1 MFSTLYTLIHTY
13 TRHTGG
19 GVWRTKFRTIQT
31 GHSIDSI
38 HTILSLSCMQNG
50 SAVYMFNKNML
61 LCDQKY
67 TYTGHSTVPDNSTTH
82 TTDTIHSNNSNSNN
96 SSNKDEHTTHTPPV
110 ASNILHYGIDIID
123 IHTPLTP
130 PPPTHTTTST
140 TTSATGTVNVSEKS
154 RSDDEK
160 CRSDET
166 VEVTLASCSF
176 YENIIDTWT
185 VPFDI
190 I

>member
-1 MFSTLYTLIHTY
+1 
-13 TRHTGG
+13 
-19 GVWRTKFRTIQT
+19 
-31 GHSIDSI
+31 
-38 HTILSLSCMQNG
+38 MQNG
-50 SAVYMFNKNML
+50 SAVHMFNHNML

-67 TYTGHSTVPDNSTTH
+67 TYTGHSTVPDNSTTP
-82 TTDTIHSNNSNSNN
+82 TITDTIHSNNSNSNN
-96 SSNKDEHTTHTPPV
+96 SSSKDEHTTHTPPI
-110 ASNILHYGIDIID
+110 SHNILHYGIDIIN

-130 PPPTHTTTST
+130 PPTTSST
-140 TTSATGTVNVSEKS
+140 TTTTAHTSVNSEKS

-160 CRSDET
+160 SRSDDEKRSRSDNT

-185 VPFDI
+185 VSFDI

>member
-1 MFSTLYTLIHTY
+1 
-13 TRHTGG
+13 
-19 GVWRTKFRTIQT
+19 
-31 GHSIDSI
+31 
-38 HTILSLSCMQNG
+38 MQNG
-50 SAVYMFNKNML
+50 SAVYMFNHDML

-67 TYTGHSTVPDNSTTH
+67 TYTGHSTVPDNSTTIH
-82 TTDTIHSNNSNSNN
+82 TDNNTHSNK
-96 SSNKDEHTTHTPPV
+96 SSDNYSSSKDENTADTSPISPP
-110 ASNILHYGIDIID
+110 NILHYGIDIIN

-130 PPPTHTTTST
+130 PPPPTTTTTTTPTTTPTTTT

-166 VEVTLASCSF
+166 VEVTLVSCSF

-185 VPFDI
+185 VSFDI
-190 I
+190 L